1 MLYDTIVHPA
11 EAEKNLE
18 IVNLRENISAS
29 TRGFV
34 QCILDLKE
42 QRTKKLYKQVRTSF
56 FVLKGLYGES
66 NCYH

>member
-1 MLYDTIVHPA
+1 MPYDTIVDPA
-11 EAEKNLE
+11 EAEKRLE
-18 IVNLRENISAS
+18 IVNLRENISVS

-34 QCILDLKE
+34 QRILDLKE
-42 QRTKKLYKQVRTSF
+42 QRTKKLYKQVRTPF